1 MNLSPSVIFLMG
13 PTASG
18 KTDIALKLTQHLPCD
33 IISVDSAMI
42 YRGMDIGSAKP
53 GPEILK
59 ETPHRL
65 IDIRDPS
72 ETYSAA
78 QFRSDA
84 LHEIEEIHSRGR
96 IPLLVGGTMLYFKA
110 LEKGLSHLPHANKE
124 VRDKLTEE
132 ANRGGWAAM
141 HARLQSIDPVAA
153 ARIHPN
159 DPQRIQRA
167 LEVYELT
174 GETLTDLIGQ
184 GNVGILPFEVIKII
198 VAPKERLT
206 LHQRI
211 ERRFYDM
218 LDSDFLKEVETLHNR
233 GDLSLD
239 LPSMRCVGYRQLWQY
254 LEGKYDY
261 DEAVRRGIYATRQL
275 AKRQLTWL
283 RAQNDTKWLDGTD
296 KNVMNKLLNNGMNV
310 TI

>member
-1 MNLSPSVIFLMG
+1 MG

-18 KTDIALKLTQHLPCD
+18 KTDAALELTKHLPCN

-53 GPEILK
+53 GAEILK
-59 ETPHRL
+59 EVPHRL
-65 IDIRDPS
+65 IDICDPS
-72 ETYSAA
+72 ESYSAA
-78 QFRSDA
+78 RFRIDA
-84 LHEIEEIHSRGR
+84 LHEIEETLKKGR

-110 LEKGLSHLPHANKE
+110 LENGLSHLPKANIN
-124 VRDKLTEE
+124 VREQLEDE
-132 ANRGGWAAM
+132 ACREGWAAL
-141 HARLQSIDPVAA
+141 HARLKIIDPVAA

-174 GETLTDLIGQ
+174 GETLTELISRGTRD
-184 GNVGILPFEVIKII
+184 VLPFDIIKII
-198 VAPKERLT
+198 VAPGKREE

-218 LDSDFLKEVETLHNR
+218 MESGFIDEVETLRKR
-233 GDLSLD
+233 GDLNLD

-254 LEGKYDY
+254 LDGQYDY
-261 DEAVRRGIYATRQL
+261 DEAVRRGIFATRQL

-283 RAQNDTKWLDGTD
+283 RAQNGGQWFDGTD
-296 KNVMNKLLNNGMNV
+296 KNIMNKLLNSVMNV

>member
-1 MNLSPSVIFLMG
+1 MSRSPPAIFLMG

-18 KTDIALKLTQHLPCD
+18 KTDIALELVRHLPCD

-53 GPEILK
+53 GAEILR
-59 ETPHRL
+59 EAPHRL
-65 IDIRDPS
+65 INIRDPS

-84 LHEIEEIHSRGR
+84 LREIEEIHGRGR

-110 LEKGLSHLPHANKE
+110 LEKGLSHLPQADKDI
-124 VRDKLTEE
+124 RDQLAEDARRE
-132 ANRGGWAAM
+132 GWAAM
-141 HARLQSIDPVAA
+141 HTRLQSIDPVAA
-153 ARIHPN
+153 KRIHPN

-174 GETLTDLIGQ
+174 GETLTDLIDQ
-184 GNVGILPFEVIKII
+184 GTGDALPFNVMKII
-198 VAPKERLT
+198 VAPNEREE

-218 LDSDFLKEVETLHNR
+218 MNSGFLDEVEILCNR

-254 LEGKYDY
+254 LDGKYDY
-261 DEAVRRGIYATRQL
+261 DEAVKRGIYATRQL

-283 RAQNDTKWLDGTD
+283 RTQNDGKWLDGAD
-296 KNVMNKLLNNGMNV
+296 KNVMNNLLNTVMNV